1 MKLIDLIG
9 EKFGEWTVLSRVEGT
24 YPVKWN
30 CVCSCGEHREV
41 NSQTLRR
48 AQSTSCGSGVRHPD
62 RKSAC
67 RNSTEEFIIKAVAK
81 HGVKYNYSE
90 VEYFNAKTK
99 IVISCNTCG
108 STFSQA
114 ADLHLSNA
122 GGCKTCASAR
132 ARVPDVDY
140 AGQSF
145 GMLSVLR
152 WENGKWL
159 CECECGNTKSVA
171 TTHLKKGIT
180 RSCGCMHKWTLEQFL
195 FGATKTHGDK
205 YDYCQVEFKGARE
218 PVQIRCK
225 KHDYKFN
232 QAPQAHVSGK
242 GCIKCGFESTRAKQ
256 VCSKE
261 DFVVKAKAVH
271 GEKYD
276 YSAVEYLN
284 VSTKIKII
292 CKSCGSKFIQSPNA
306 HLVGKGCVTC
316 NKTGYDATKPG
327 YLYVMRGETFVK
339 IGITNKNPEIRLKS
353 IRKSCNEHVSL
364 YFHFLIE
371 DGQYCSDLETKL
383 LRYLRTL
390 YNNPDRVFDGSTEAF
405 VGLCANEVVEM
416 LQCLI

>member
-1 MKLIDLIG
+1 MKLIDLTG
-9 EKFGEWTVLSRVEGT
+9 KRFGEWAVLSRVEGA

-41 NSQTLRR
+41 NSQTLRK

-67 RNSTEEFIIKAVAK
+67 RDTTRDFIVKATAK
-81 HGVKYNYSE
+81 HGAKYDYSK

-99 IVISCNTCG
+99 VVISCNTCG
-108 STFSQA
+108 STFSQTA
-114 ADLHLSNA
+114 NLHLSNA
-122 GGCKTCASAR
+122 GGCKICVSAR
-132 ARVPDVDY
+132 ARVPEVNY
-140 AGQSF
+140 VGKVF
-145 GMLSVLR
+145 GHLNVLR

-159 CECECGNTKSVA
+159 CQCDCGNMKHVA
-171 TTHLKKGIT
+171 TTHLKNGAT
-180 RSCGCMHKWTLEQFL
+180 RSCGCINKWTLEQFIRD
-195 FGATKTHGDK
+195 AEHVHGDRF
-205 YDYCQVEFKGARE
+205 DYSAVEFKDSNT
-218 PVQIRCK
+218 PVQIRCR
-225 KHDYKFN
+225 KHDYNFK
-232 QAPQAHVSGK
+232 QSPQAHVAGR
-242 GCIKCGFESTRAKQ
+242 GCIKCGFESTKVKQ
-256 VCSKE
+256 ACSKE
-261 DFVVKAKAVH
+261 DFIVKARGVH

-276 YSAVEYLN
+276 YSAVEYVN

-292 CKSCGSKFIQSPNA
+292 CNSCGSKFIQSPNA

-327 YLYVMRGETFVK
+327 YFYVLRGETFVK

-353 IRKSCNEHVSL
+353 IRKSCNENVLLHA
-364 YFHFLIE
+364 YFLLE

-390 YNNPDRVFDGSTEAF
+390 YNNPTQTFDGSTEAF